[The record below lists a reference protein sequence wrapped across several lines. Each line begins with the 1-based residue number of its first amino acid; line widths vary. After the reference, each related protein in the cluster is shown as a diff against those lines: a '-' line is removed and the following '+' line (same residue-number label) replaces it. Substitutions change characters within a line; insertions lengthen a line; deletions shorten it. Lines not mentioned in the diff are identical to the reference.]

1 MTSAIPER
9 IAALREEMKSVQIA
23 AYIIT
28 GSDPHLSEYPATRWE
43 SREWISGF
51 TGSAGTVVITKKRA
65 GLWTD
70 SRYFLQAEKE
80 LKGTGIEL
88 FKMRMPG
95 TPSIQEFLLSELK
108 TGETVGIDGETY
120 SAAEVLE
127 LAEKLQRK
135 ALQLDTSHDLID
147 SLWNNRPA
155 IPSNP
160 LFEMPEA
167 LCGMSVHEKL
177 NKINHCLHTLG
188 ADSLLLTALDEVAW
202 TFNIRGTDVVYN
214 PVAISYGFVSEKE
227 SVLFV
232 PPGKIT
238 HEIATHLKKEGVSIA
253 DYSLLPGYLAKRPK
267 GEIIFLDKN
276 KTNITL
282 YNSISDDCKIMEGI
296 TPANHLKSQ
305 KNETEIAGF
314 HSAMV
319 KDGVA
324 LTKFYI
330 WLENEL
336 AVGKKVTELSAAE
349 KLTSL
354 RAEQPLYIMDSFET
368 ICGYGANGASPHYS
382 ATPESNTVIK
392 PEGLLLI
399 DSGAQYMDGT
409 TDITRTIALGK
420 PSEQMKKDYTRV
432 LKGHISL
439 ANCKFPVNTRGSQL
453 DILARKALWDA
464 GINYLHGT
472 GHGIGHCLNVHEGPQ
487 SIRMEE
493 NSVTLKPGMVIS
505 NEPAMYRKG
514 EYGIRTE
521 NLILVKEDRT
531 TEFGEF
537 LSFETLT
544 LCYID
549 TSLVDVSMLSA
560 DERIWLNNYHQMVY
574 DKLSPHLSKEE
585 AAWLKEKTKT
595 NYEL

>member
-9 IAALREEMKSVQIA
+9 IAALREEMKSTQIA

-28 GSDPHLSEYPATRWE
+28 GSDPHLSEYPAARWE
-43 SREWISGF
+43 SRKWISGF
-51 TGSAGTVVITKKRA
+51 TGSAGTVVVTKKKA

-88 FKMRMPG
+88 FKMRMSG
-95 TPSIQEFLLSELK
+95 TPSIPEFLLSELND
-108 TGETVGIDGETY
+108 GETVGIDGETY
-120 SAAEVLE
+120 SAAEALE
-127 LAEKLQRK
+127 LTEKLQKK
-135 ALQLDTSHDLID
+135 ALRLDTTHDLINR
-147 SLWNNRPA
+147 LWQNRPP
-155 IPSNP
+155 IPSGL

-167 LCGMSVHEKL
+167 LCGTSVQKKL
-177 NKINHCLHTLG
+177 QTIKNSLHLLG

-202 TFNIRGTDVVYN
+202 TFNIRGTDVAYN
-214 PVAISYGFVSEKE
+214 PVAISYGFISKEE
-227 SVLFV
+227 SVLFI
-232 PPGKIT
+232 PPTKLT
-238 HEIATHLKKEGVSIA
+238 EEVAKSLKKEGVIVA
-253 DYSLLPGYLAKRPK
+253 DYSLLPSYLSKRPK
-267 GEIIFLDKN
+267 GETIFLDKN
-276 KTNITL
+276 KTNSTL
-282 YNSISDDCKIMEGI
+282 YNTIPKNCTILEGI
-296 TPANHLKSQ
+296 TPVNHLKSQ

-314 HSAMV
+314 RSAMI

-324 LTKFYI
+324 LTRFYI
-330 WLENEL
+330 WLEEEL
-336 AVGKKVTELSAAE
+336 AADKKITELSAAE

-354 RAEQPLYIMDSFET
+354 RAEQPHYIMDSFET
-368 ICGYGANGASPHYS
+368 ICGYGPNGASPHYS
-382 ATPESNTVIK
+382 ATTESDAVIQ

-399 DSGAQYMDGT
+399 DSGAQYLDGT

-420 PSEQMKKDYTRV
+420 PTEQMKKDYTRV

-464 GINYLHGT
+464 GVNYLHGT

-487 SIRMEE
+487 SIRMED
-493 NSVTLKPGMVIS
+493 NPVTLKPGMVIS
-505 NEPAMYRKG
+505 NEPAMYRTG

-521 NLILVKEDRT
+521 NLILVKEDST

-574 DKLSPHLSKEE
+574 DKLSPLLTEKE
-585 AAWLKEKTKT
+585 AAWLNEKRKE
-595 NYEL
+595 L